1 MEWSA
6 VHNPESYKEW
16 GVGRRGF
23 KDIRI
28 PPKFKVR
35 EYFLNFYC
43 SQKYYIGATSEQLFT
58 DKKTQD
64 TLTINGIGKNQIFS
78 QSHILA

>member
-1 MEWSA
+1 MEWRA
-6 VHNPESYKEW
+6 VHKPESYKEW

-35 EYFLNFYC
+35 EYFFDFYC
-43 SQKYYIGATSEQLFT
+43 FQKYYISATSEQL
-58 DKKTQD
+58 
-64 TLTINGIGKNQIFS
+64 L
-78 QSHILA
+78 